1 VYNGVSYSF
10 PGQIGVAPEWENSA
24 CGTACQELV
33 TACMLAHVN
42 STGQHI
48 NILLDGD
55 SPALGWGYFIDYP
68 FQEGS
73 FFGNIFISPPVANYC
88 NGSDFNSAVVPGR
101 LGSSQVGTLYKNPFP
116 GTGYCKP
123 NCTGITNYTHWDAMG
138 NADVPDG
145 YSKCGTRSHVVTVY
159 RDFDAVTD
167 YKICNRQS
175 GLCLDVAGNSTTEG
189 ASFDQLT
196 YATAQPRMRFRIVK
210 SGGYSYSFKV
220 QSTGKYV
227 SLASSTLQTTNLPQ
241 VKQIAAGSSTG
252 FQTWWVS
259 PTGDGYFRICSDQT
273 FHCISVGST
282 TSGSLVQGRPSTT
295 TGPAMEWNILIAN

>member
-10 PGQIGVAPEWENSA
+10 AGQIGVAPEWENSA

-42 STGQHI
+42 ATG
-48 NILLDGD
+48 
-55 SPALGWGYFIDYP
+55 
-68 FQEGS
+68 
-73 FFGNIFISPPVANYC
+73 
-88 NGSDFNSAVVPGR
+88 
-101 LGSSQVGTLYKNPFP
+101 
-116 GTGYCKP
+116 
-123 NCTGITNYTHWDAMG
+123 
-138 NADVPDG
+138 
-145 YSKCGTRSHVVTVY
+145 
-159 RDFDAVTD
+159 
-167 YKICNRQS
+167 
-175 GLCLDVAGNSTTEG
+175 
-189 ASFDQLT
+189 
-196 YATAQPRMRFRIVK
+196 QPRMRFRIVK